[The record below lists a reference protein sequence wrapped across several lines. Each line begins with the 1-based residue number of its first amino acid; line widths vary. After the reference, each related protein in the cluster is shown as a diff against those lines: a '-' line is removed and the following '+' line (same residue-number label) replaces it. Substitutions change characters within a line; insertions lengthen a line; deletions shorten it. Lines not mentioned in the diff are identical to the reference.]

1 MMGIGVYS
9 HTLLHPMMSLLLSC
23 FLFSYSPTPTL
34 VFLFICFTF
43 LFLLSSYSCSLPLLP
58 SYYSHVLSPTLLLP
72 CSCFCCPIAVSNPP
86 EFVQFPSFLFST
98 PHSPALLL
106 SHSPAVLFSLLSA
119 YSPTPALLSTHSPT
133 PTLLLLLSYSWFH
146 TRTLLLLLFYS
157 FAVIRIL
164 PALSLLFPLDYSS
177 TPTLSQLFSYS
188 YSSSY
193 SSFPLLQGVGI
204 EVGQ

>member
-23 FLFSYSPTPTL
+23 FLFSYSPAPTL

-58 SYYSHVLSPTLLLP
+58 SYYSHVHSPTPLLP

-106 SHSPAVLFSLLSA
+106 SHSPAVLFSYFL
-119 YSPTPALLSTHSPT
+119 
-133 PTLLLLLSYSWFH
+133 PTLLLLNTLSYSYSL
-146 TRTLLLLLFYS
+146 TSTLLLLFSCSYS
-157 FAVIRIL
+157 
-164 PALSLLFPLDYSS
+164 PAPTLLFLRCD
-177 TPTLSQLFSYS
+177 SYS
-188 YSSSY
+188 
-193 SSFPLLQGVGI
+193 PCP
-204 EVGQ
+204 

>member
-1 MMGIGVYS
+1 MGIGVYS

-106 SHSPAVLFSLLSA
+106 SHSPAVLFSYFLPTLL
-119 YSPTPALLSTHSPT
+119 LLLFYQH
-133 PTLLLLLSYSWFH
+133 TLLLLLSY
-146 TRTLLLLLFYS
+146 FYS
-157 FAVIRIL
+157 LTPGFIL
-164 PALSLLFPLDYSS
+164 VLSC
-177 TPTLSQLFSYS
+177 S
-188 YSSSY
+188 YSSIPS
-193 SSFPLLQGVGI
+193 L
-204 EVGQ
+204 